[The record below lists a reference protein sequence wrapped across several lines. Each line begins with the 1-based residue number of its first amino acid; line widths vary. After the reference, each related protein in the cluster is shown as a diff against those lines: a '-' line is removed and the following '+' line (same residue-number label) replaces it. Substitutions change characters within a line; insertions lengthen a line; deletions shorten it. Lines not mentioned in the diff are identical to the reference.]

1 MLESI
6 SMKQAVG
13 KSNIIDIRNIEKYNN
28 GHMTGAINIPMDRLL
43 ITPDK
48 YLKKDKIYYLY
59 CQRGVQSRK
68 TCMILKNKGFNVI
81 NIEGGY
87 ESWIL
92 EKE

>member
-48 YLKKDKIYYLY
+48 YLQKDKIYYLY